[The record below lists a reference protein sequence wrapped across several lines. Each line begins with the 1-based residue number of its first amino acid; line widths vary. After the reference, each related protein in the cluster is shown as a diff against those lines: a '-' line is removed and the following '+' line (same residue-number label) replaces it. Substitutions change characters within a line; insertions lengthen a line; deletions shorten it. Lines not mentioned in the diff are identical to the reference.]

1 MNLMEKALHDFL
13 EETQLVV
20 DVFTDAENKPK
31 SKRTASKQKTEGVW
45 VLGRTPSLLLA
56 STSSDKA
63 CAPLKSSR
71 DGRQYQEGEEDEAD
85 VARYHQDVELAL
97 DLLEKILHPM
107 CTQRLT
113 ARDALYHPFLFEESS
128 IDDDNCPHPLGEG
141 VCSSLHFQ
149 DSVTEEHCVRIYERD
164 GLKVQ
169 KVHSGLGIA
178 IGNLPCVF
186 HSNLSEQERF
196 REIDERR
203 IEAEEDDGNIGVHD
217 ESRGGILS
225 RDMVRGL
232 ERKSR

>member
-1 MNLMEKALHDFL
+1 MSWRDFVMKNNPL
-13 EETQLVV
+13 LS
-20 DVFTDAENKPK
+20 DPPHSPPPA
-31 SKRTASKQKTEGVW
+31 
-45 VLGRTPSLLLA
+45 PS
-56 STSSDKA
+56 
-63 CAPLKSSR
+63 R
-71 DGRQYQEGEEDEAD
+71 EEDEAD

-128 IDDDNCPHPLGEG
+128 TDDDNCPHPLGEG

-178 IGNLPCVF
+178 IGNSPCVF

-203 IEAEEDDGNIGVHD
+203 IEAEEDEPAMIDLDDSD
-217 ESRGGILS
+217 EEPS
-225 RDMVRGL
+225 
-232 ERKSR
+232 